1 MCIRDSTYILYHDIN
16 TTDGFDSGSLGVKD
30 AISITDKGSVLE
42 ANSSIIDFLHNFNNN

>member
-1 MCIRDSTYILYHDIN
+1 MSKIVALIPAR
-16 TTDGFDSGSLGVKD
+16 SGSKGVKD